1 MFINQCFLDYYWLPR
16 RGRTHKQARHLVS
29 VVRSANTGPGNT
41 GVSHAAPLSR
51 GHVSRVT
58 SSLLTQYFS
67 AQYSGQR
74 VTSRELLLICLLHS
88 CQNSSRCFC
97 FRAAQRGITDAKPT
111 FDKISWLGLPGLN
124 NLFYVSKTSLNC
136 SLLQRL
142 PKLLL

>member
-74 VTSRELLLICLLHS
+74 VTSRELLLICLLELQSNLQYHES
-88 CQNSSRCFC
+88 IPAPLVFVNRKF
-97 FRAAQRGITDAKPT
+97 FHKIRYPT
-111 FDKISWLGLPGLN
+111 EMLTPPLQKKQIQCRKI
-124 NLFYVSKTSLNC
+124 
-136 SLLQRL
+136 
-142 PKLLL
+142 